1 MSQKTK
7 PSAKPSAKPSSKP
20 SAKRAIVSL
29 VPSLTE
35 TVGET
40 ALRDSLNGVTQFC
53 SHPKGLHR
61 TAAVIGGT
69 KDPDLEAIAALKPSH
84 VLVNDE
90 ENKPEHI
97 EWLARRFPTL
107 VTSPTSLT
115 DVPAMLADM
124 AHFLASQDQQAP
136 PQLLQWRE
144 QLSRQLEQLEQLKA
158 RQEEAAEAQRRSF
171 LYFIWREPYMVA
183 GPGSYISSSI
193 ELAGLR
199 NHHRGREPRYP
210 ELAEAELA
218 KLRNNSSVELWLS
231 SEPYPFRN
239 RDIER
244 LRPIVGDDITIRKV
258 DGRLHSWYGYSSL
271 QLITTLLTMANPAL
285 TDSSS

>member
-1 MSQKTK
+1 MNEK
-7 PSAKPSAKPSSKP
+7 PKHS
-20 SAKRAIVSL
+20 IVSL

-40 ALRDSLNGVTQFC
+40 ALRDSLSGVTQFC
-53 SHPKGLHR
+53 THPKGLHR
-61 TAAVIGGT
+61 KATLVGGT
-69 KDPDLEAIAALKPSH
+69 KDPNLEAIAALKPSH

-97 EWLARRFPTL
+97 EWLQQRFPTL

-115 DVPAMLADM
+115 DVPAMLTDM
-124 AHFLASQDQQAP
+124 ADFLSCTGQSLA
-136 PQLLQWRE
+136 QLQHWQE
-144 QLSRQLEQLEQLKA
+144 QLSLKLRDLEQLKA
-158 RQEEAAEAQRRSF
+158 RQDDKAQSRSF

-183 GPGSYISSSI
+183 GPGSYISNSI

-199 NHHRGREPRYP
+199 NHHRGLEPRYP

-218 KLRNNSSVELWLS
+218 KLRKNSSVELWLS

-244 LRPIVGDDITIRKV
+244 LRPIVGDEITIRKV

-271 QLITTLLTMANPAL
+271 ALITTLLAMANPAL
-285 TDSSS
+285 TGGSA